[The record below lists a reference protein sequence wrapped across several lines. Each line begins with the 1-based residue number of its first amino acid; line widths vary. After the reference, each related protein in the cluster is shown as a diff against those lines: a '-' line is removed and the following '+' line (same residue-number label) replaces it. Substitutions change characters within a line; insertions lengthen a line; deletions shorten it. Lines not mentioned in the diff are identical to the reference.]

1 VADHGA
7 HLLWRGQLGAN
18 TNPFCH
24 YSLWEEIPSLPFI
37 YIFLPQGKRVAGEG
51 EAHMSDMY
59 HENTML
65 QTENDK

>member
-1 VADHGA
+1 MG
-7 HLLWRGQLGAN
+7 G
-18 TNPFCH
+18 NPFAA
-24 YSLWEEIPSLPFI
+24 I
-37 YIFLPQGKRVAGEG
+37 YIFFLSQGKRVAGEG

>member
-1 VADHGA
+1 MKNIRKTLERQGSRTSVNLKHFV
-7 HLLWRGQLGAN
+7 N
-18 TNPFCH
+18 
-24 YSLWEEIPSLPFI
+24 
-37 YIFLPQGKRVAGEG
+37 IFSPQGKRVAGEG